1 MARDNA
7 LYQEF
12 ITNSSLMFEA
22 KFSLTELN
30 EMMPFERNT
39 YLKLWNEK
47 VEKDSKENK
56 SGAT

>member
-1 MARDNA
+1 MARENA

-12 ITNSSLMFEA
+12 VTNSSLMFA
-22 KFSLTELN
+22 AGFSLSELN

-47 VEKDSKENK
+47 VEKDAKK
-56 SGAT
+56 QQT

>member
-1 MARDNA
+1 MARENA

-12 ITNSSLMFEA
+12 VTNSSLMFA
-22 KFSLTELN
+22 AGFSLAELN

-47 VEKDSKENK
+47 VEKDAKNQQ
-56 SGAT
+56 T

>member
-22 KFSLTELN
+22 NFSLTELN

-56 SGAT
+56 SGAV